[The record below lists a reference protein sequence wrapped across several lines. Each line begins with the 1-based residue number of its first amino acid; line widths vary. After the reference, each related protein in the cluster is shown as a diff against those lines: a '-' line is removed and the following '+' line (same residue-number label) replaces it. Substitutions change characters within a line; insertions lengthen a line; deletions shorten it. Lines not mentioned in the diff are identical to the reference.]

1 MSDHPFAQYLRI
13 LGKGPKSRR
22 SLTQEEASDALKM
35 ILAGEVTEKQL
46 GAFLLLMRAN
56 GESEDELKGF
66 IKGLRDYFSLDSLQ
80 SNIDLDWAAYAGK
93 WRYPPY
99 FLLSIKLLVAQ
110 GYRILLHGDAGQF
123 DNRSYA
129 ESYLTHLNFKQATS
143 LSEAQEWVG
152 QNQPVYL
159 ALEKFAMPLRDIL
172 HLKSEIGVRTVFNTA
187 VKLLNPL
194 NANKSMQGI
203 YHKGV
208 EHLHH
213 AAASVNGVRYNL
225 VFKGEGGE
233 PEIRPDA
240 LNQLYFSEYLS
251 ENVAEGDSEEG
262 SEEGSEDVSTQNHA
276 FEQYPFKAITD
287 RHRRPKT
294 WQESDLFDLWQGQT
308 EEAYGENAVI
318 ATATV
323 ALMLLEDLSSEQALQ
338 KAKGFWQA
346 RDKQDL
352 SLGAE

>member
-66 IKGLRDYFSLDSLQ
+66 IKGLRNYFALDRLQ

-129 ESYLTHLNFKQATS
+129 ESYLSHLNFKQASS
-143 LSEAQEWVG
+143 LAEAQEWVG

-159 ALEKFAMPLRDIL
+159 ALEKFAMPLKEIL

-194 NANKSMQGI
+194 NAHKSLQGI

-213 AAASVNGVRYNL
+213 AAASVNGVSHNL

-251 ENVAEGDSEEG
+251 AEAPEEIP
-262 SEEGSEDVSTQNHA
+262 TQNHA

-287 RHRRPKT
+287 RHRRPKN

-308 EEAYGENAVI
+308 EDVYGENAVI

-346 RDKQDL
+346 RDKHDL
-352 SLGAE
+352 SLDAG